1 MEPAFVEV
9 LDVEEL
15 PLLWLRLVED
25 VLQTGVSVIKLYF
38 FVTDE
43 EAKLAK
49 VFVSIKPLQP
59 GLISASKT

>member
-1 MEPAFVEV
+1 VEPAFVEV

-49 VFVSIKPLQP
+49 VFVSSKPLQP